1 MENPTGLRF
10 SSNHIDRRLAVE
22 RLTAL
27 WALNEAG
34 LGGIMHAFR
43 TPFTGIFVGGLA
55 IVMITLI
62 AHFSERKWSA
72 VTRALVIVLIVKA
85 AASPHSPLPAYL
97 AVSFQGL
104 MGALIF
110 SALPNLRLGALL
122 LGVLGLLEAAVQ
134 KLLVM
139 TILFGNPLWESIDA
153 FFNYVFQQMGFIAAG
168 DDLKGSWW
176 IIGAYLGLYL
186 AAGAAVGLFAG
197 RLPAQLQ
204 ETLRNTRLPDLER
217 DAPAGKD
224 AGKRRRRK
232 WLLPGMLLLGMLLIT
247 VFLQPSGSASPLWL
261 ILRVALILGAW
272 YFFLAPL
279 LMAFTRRFLRRKHA
293 QYQREVER
301 SLALLPVLRKIARAA
316 WKETAAHKGW
326 RRLREFLLCL
336 IAYSLLYEEPGM
348 DDEGKKSD

>member
-122 LGVLGLLEAAVQ
+122 LGVLGLLEAAV
-134 KLLVM
+134 
-139 TILFGNPLWESIDA
+139 
-153 FFNYVFQQMGFIAAG
+153 
-168 DDLKGSWW
+168 
-176 IIGAYLGLYL
+176 
-186 AAGAAVGLFAG
+186 
-197 RLPAQLQ
+197 
-204 ETLRNTRLPDLER
+204 
-217 DAPAGKD
+217 
-224 AGKRRRRK
+224 
-232 WLLPGMLLLGMLLIT
+232 
-247 VFLQPSGSASPLWL
+247 
-261 ILRVALILGAW
+261 
-272 YFFLAPL
+272 
-279 LMAFTRRFLRRKHA
+279 
-293 QYQREVER
+293 
-301 SLALLPVLRKIARAA
+301 
-316 WKETAAHKGW
+316 
-326 RRLREFLLCL
+326 
-336 IAYSLLYEEPGM
+336 
-348 DDEGKKSD
+348 